1 MVFVFGGRALEMR
14 HPTGGLCQIS
24 RVHLNAKKR
33 PYVRDEKASGNQ
45 TAPEPRACS
54 AGGRPS
60 PQRRELRRRGGP
72 APEVARPRRP
82 AANRAATLAKLI
94 RTQLPGV
101 RPYVQQRAH
110 GISYY
115 VRRADLDA
123 PANGWQ
129 GVD

>member
-1 MVFVFGGRALEMR
+1 MWRAAL
-14 HPTGGLCQIS
+14 
-24 RVHLNAKKR
+24 HLSAR
-33 PYVRDEKASGNQ
+33 QRTYVRNEKASPNQ
-45 TAPEPRACS
+45 RAPEQNYC
-54 AGGRPS
+54 
-60 PQRRELRRRGGP
+60 
-72 APEVARPRRP
+72 EVGRPRRT